1 MNSQFQL
8 KRVNLDKE
16 YLLLMETNELNQVF
30 CNCWDCQTAPTGM
43 ARKALIKMI
52 INSGNFQRP
61 QPEPEPEPEPEE
73 EVIQAQPLI
82 QEVVQETLPIKLS
95 TKDYIIMNYDEYQN
109 ADDEDLDYRSIRNRW
124 VIKDLDHNDY
134 RKLKRDNKITGRCEV
149 WQCYNE
155 NEWVILV
162 HPKTTTATTPN
173 LAPDSPDPQ

>member
-30 CNCWDCQTAPTGM
+30 CNCWDCETAPTGM

-61 QPEPEPEPEPEE
+61 QPNLEPEPEPVPEE
-73 EVIQAQPLI
+73 EVIEAQPLI
-82 QEVVQETLPIKLS
+82 QEIPLKLS
-95 TKDYIIMNYDEYQN
+95 TKDYIIIDNDEY
-109 ADDEDLDYRSIRNRW
+109 DSDSGDLDHRSIRNRW